1 MSYHYAGT
9 ARADEFFERHEVDF
23 VKAFFVVVDRCEGF
37 VRVDTGI
44 AVAGKMLRHGLHA
57 SVLEAE
63 GVCHCGIGHALRV
76 FTKRAIAYYGIGR
89 IGVDIGIGSEVGV
102 NAHQFAFASHFLSV
116 AVKKFVVT
124 DSAESH
130 VMGEARSLFYPHRE
144 APLAI
149 EGHKHRHFGLGLRP
163 VGHLGKLVY
172 GTLGEQQSAYTVG
185 FNLARYRRFRFL
197 PLGRHYF
204 GEHKL
209 CHALPFGKG
218 GVYRVGPVRGLGNSV
233 FSEIRHGCLS
243 REPAGESEH
252 DGRSRVV
259 KIIMHC

>member
-1 MSYHYAGT
+1 M
-9 ARADEFFERHEVDF
+9 
-23 VKAFFVVVDRCEGF
+23 
-37 VRVDTGI
+37 RVNAGI
-44 AVAGKMLRHGLHA
+44 AVAGEMLRHGLHA

-63 GVCHCGIGHALRV
+63 GVCHRGIGHALRV
-76 FTKRAIAYYGIGR
+76 FTKRAIAYYRIGR
-89 IGVDIGIGSEVGV
+89 IGVYIGIGREVGV
-102 NAHQFAFASHFLSV
+102 NAHQFAFASHFLPV
-116 AVKKFVVT
+116 AVKQLVVA
-124 DSAESH
+124 DGAEAH
-130 VMGEARSLFYPHRE
+130 VVWETRSLFYPHRKT
-144 APLAI
+144 PLAV

-163 VGHLGKLVY
+163 VGHLGKIAD
-172 GTLGEQQSAYTVG
+172 GTLGEQQAAYTVG

-197 PLGRHYF
+197 TLGRHYF

-209 CHALPFGKG
+209 CHALPFGER

-233 FSEIRHGCLS
+233 FRKIRHGCLS

>member
-1 MSYHYAGT
+1 
-9 ARADEFFERHEVDF
+9 
-23 VKAFFVVVDRCEGF
+23 
-37 VRVDTGI
+37 
-44 AVAGKMLRHGLHA
+44 MLRHGLHA

-63 GVCHCGIGHALRV
+63 GVCHRGIGHALRV
-76 FTKRAIAYYGIGR
+76 FTKRAIAYYRIGR
-89 IGVDIGIGSEVGV
+89 IGVYIGIGREVGV
-102 NAHQFAFASHFLSV
+102 NAHQFAFASHFLPV
-116 AVKKFVVT
+116 AVKQLVVA
-124 DSAESH
+124 DGAEAH
-130 VMGEARSLFYPHRE
+130 VVWETRSLFYPHRKT
-144 APLAI
+144 PLAV

-163 VGHLGKLVY
+163 VGHLGKIAD
-172 GTLGEQQSAYTVG
+172 GTLGEQQAAYTVG

-197 PLGRHYF
+197 TLGRHYF

-209 CHALPFGKG
+209 CHALPFGER

-233 FSEIRHGCLS
+233 FRKIRHGCLS